1 MKSYA
6 AARMMESLLIPV
18 GALAAGAAMFGIFCA
33 ALGSNPFEVAHS
45 IYVAAFAGWYSWQ
58 NTLTR
63 SAPLMLCGLC
73 TALPARAGLIV
84 IGNEGA
90 MVMGAVGAITAGLAA
105 PDAPHFPSLLLMAA
119 AGMICGG
126 LWICISAALHH
137 YRGINAVISSLL
149 LNYIAIALLN
159 HLIEGPM
166 RDPASL
172 NNPGTR
178 PLAEAQHLGLLPG
191 STVHDGLLFGI
202 AACMMSWFLISRTT
216 FGFAAK
222 VVGGNPRAA
231 QLCGLGIGRVVLI
244 LSFLGGACAGLAGM
258 VEVAAVQGRANA
270 SVNAGYGYVGIL
282 VAFLA
287 RHHPAGVLAVS
298 LLLGGLMAS
307 GGMLQR
313 AHDLPDAAV
322 LVLQGILFLVILWSE
337 TLHGRWSQRR
347 LRAS

>member
-1 MKSYA
+1 MRNYQSA
-6 AARMMESLLIPV
+6 HWLESLMIPV
-18 GALAAGAAMFGIFCA
+18 AAIAGGAALFGIFCA
-33 ALGSNPFEVAHS
+33 VLGSNPLAVYGS
-45 IYVAAFAGWYSWQ
+45 IYRAAFSDWYSWQ
-58 NTLTR
+58 NTLVR
-63 SAPLMLCGLC
+63 AAPLMLCGLC

-90 MVMGAVGAITAGLAA
+90 MVMGAIGAVAAGLAVPQA
-105 PDAPHFPSLLLMAA
+105 SHVTSILLMAT
-119 AGMICGG
+119 AGMAAGG
-126 LWICISAALHH
+126 LWICIVAVLHQ
-137 YRGINAVISSLL
+137 YRGVNAVISSLL

-172 NNPGTR
+172 NNPSTR
-178 PLAEAQHLGLLPG
+178 PLAEGQHLGVIPG
-191 STVHDGLLFGI
+191 STVHNGLLFGVI
-202 AACMMSWFLISRTT
+202 ACVAAWFLLSRTT
-216 FGFAAK
+216 FGFGAK
-222 VVGGNPRAA
+222 VVGGNLRAA
-231 QLCGLGIGRVVLI
+231 QLCGLGIGRVLLT

-287 RHHPAGVLAVS
+287 RQNPAGVLVVS

-313 AHDLPDAAV
+313 AQNLPDAAV
-322 LVLQGILFLVILWSE
+322 LVLQGMLFLVILWSE
-337 TLHGRWSQRR
+337 TLYGRWSERR
-347 LRAS
+347 LHAS